1 VDSGVREGDAIP
13 VHYDPL
19 IAKLIVSAESRSGAL
34 ARLRRALAEFPIL
47 GITTN
52 IPFLVRLMTHPDVHA
67 ARIDTGFV
75 EREIGTLIDGEPGDL
90 PPAVAAVAAA
100 RSLRGDGVAASPQG
114 TGPIAVDP
122 WTSLRGWRN

>member
-1 VDSGVREGDAIP
+1 
-13 VHYDPL
+13 
-19 IAKLIVSAESRSGAL
+19 
-34 ARLRRALAEFPIL
+34 
-47 GITTN
+47 
-52 IPFLVRLMTHPDVHA
+52 MTHPDVHA